1 MLWAFS
7 TIRLRFACRKICF
20 RQTVDTAPERIT
32 SPRMLPGP
40 TLGSWSASP
49 TMMTRQLGRR
59 AASRLWNSWTS
70 TMLISSR
77 ITTSHLSRLRSLWM
91 KLTRPPV

>member
-1 MLWAFS
+1 MG
-7 TIRLRFACRKICF
+7 
-20 RQTVDTAPERIT
+20 TAPERIT

-49 TMMTRQLGRR
+49 TIMTRQLGRR